1 MPDLEG
7 EVAELYSAYVSE
19 LGAALDELEPWWERL
34 IATLGRKAIKLRWPA
49 GVASHPR
56 VLAIYRDYHRRFS
69 ALGPA
74 PRGGSTPRFDDDAA
88 WGSEAEGAPDQL
100 IPPAPERLLIERLS
114 IEAPKLHAKLAYLVM
129 SPIGVSPEPRPS
141 MRTLQIV
148 EADTHRPQ
156 AFDFELRHGTQRGL
170 ERLLGAGFD
179 LRAGGFK
186 PVALEHAS
194 EFHRLAYNSYLRALG
209 RALAQVERWWARVVD
224 EHLQRGADS
233 AARALER
240 AFADHLFGPVG
251 HPQVI
256 GVIQAYWALCHEIN
270 AALTEIDRH
279 VAPEQMLLGWLR
291 DERHQTWVDVLTAM
305 PYWPVGLDR
314 AGRWS

>member
-1 MPDLEG
+1 MPNLEG
-7 EVAELYSAYVSE
+7 EVAELYSAYVGE
-19 LGAALDELEPWWERL
+19 LTTAINDLEPWWARL
-34 IATLGRKAIKLRWPA
+34 LATLGRKATKLRWPA
-49 GVASHPR
+49 GVASHPQ
-56 VLAIYRDYHRRFS
+56 VLAIYRDYHHRFS
-69 ALGPA
+69 ALASA
-74 PRGGSTPRFDDDAA
+74 PRGGPPPRFDDDAS
-88 WGSEAEGAPDQL
+88 WGSEAEGPPELL

-114 IEAPKLHAKLAYLVM
+114 IEAPALHAKLAYLVM
-129 SPIGVSPEPRPS
+129 SPVGVTPEPRPS

-148 EADTHRPQ
+148 EAETHRPQ
-156 AFDFELRHGTQRGL
+156 AFDFEGRHGTQRGL

-179 LRAGGFK
+179 LRPRVYE

-194 EFHRLAYNSYLRALG
+194 EFHGLAYNSYLRALG
-209 RALAQVERWWARVVD
+209 RALAQAERWWARELGD
-224 EHLQRGADS
+224 HQQRGAS
-233 AARALER
+233 PEQARER
-240 AFADHLFGPVG
+240 AYATHVVGPVG

-270 AALTEIDRH
+270 AALIEVERH

-291 DERHQTWVDVLTAM
+291 DERHQTWVDALTAM